1 MFVSERMSHPVI
13 TIHSDMP
20 VQDALKLMH
29 TEHIRRLPV
38 VDQKG
43 GLIGIVTEND
53 LQNASPSE
61 ATTLS
66 VWEISYLLSKI
77 TVERVMLR
85 KVITVEEDC
94 PIEEAARVMADNKIS
109 SMPVMRDSELV
120 GIITETDLFKVFLE
134 LLGAREKGVRL
145 TVLLEE
151 KPGKLNELTEVIQKV
166 GGNIIALG
174 TFAGESTKNRM
185 VTVKVSGVESDAL
198 KQAVAP
204 IAEKVVDV
212 RITGVA

>member
-1 MFVSERMSHPVI
+1 MFVCERMSHPVI
-13 TIHSDMP
+13 TIHADMP

-38 VDQKG
+38 VDAKG
-43 GLIGIVTEND
+43 GLIGIVAEHD

-77 TVERVMLR
+77 TVDRVMLH
-85 KVITVEEDC
+85 KVITVGEDT
-94 PIEEAARVMADNKIS
+94 PIEEAARIMADNKVS
-109 SMPVMRDSELV
+109 SLPVMRGNELV

-151 KPGKLNELTEVIQKV
+151 RPGKLNELTESIQKL

-174 TFAGESTKNRM
+174 TFAGESSANRM
-185 VTVKVSGVESDAL
+185 VTVKVSGVDMDAL
-198 KQAVAP
+198 KQGVASVV
-204 IAEKVVDV
+204 EKVVDI